1 LPRVKA
7 DPERIAQVLANL
19 LGNAAKYAPADSA
32 VRLSA
37 EQNGRTVAI
46 EVSDEG
52 QGMSAEELEH
62 VFERFW
68 RADSSETARVGGSG
82 LGLAIV
88 RSLVELH
95 GGTISADSTPGVGT
109 SFRFTLPVSKAR
121 AQASSR
127 RKAKGRV

>member
-1 LPRVKA
+1 
-7 DPERIAQVLANL
+7 
-19 LGNAAKYAPADSA
+19 
-32 VRLSA
+32 LSA

-109 SFRFTLPVSKAR
+109 SFRFTLPVSKAQ

-127 RKAKGRV
+127 RKAKARS